1 MLLLFFIF
9 LCEMSFNLV
18 ECSEL
23 EAKLKNGGDQRIL
36 RRGFFGKPLKTIHTV
51 TTTYTML
58 ATITTYTAA
67 AS

>member
-1 MLLLFFIF
+1 
-9 LCEMSFNLV
+9 MSFNLV
-18 ECSEL
+18 ECSVL